1 MNKKAA
7 HTQSWQTFEAVFGT
21 ALGLSLILGFLIP
34 LPLSLILPRAASISI
49 GIIFF
54 IAGLYVVVITRRL
67 FIQAS
72 QPTDP
77 GRPTTRL
84 ITTGIFSWSR
94 NPLYLGGVVTY
105 ISLGMLLNSLWSLIL
120 LIPAVIAAHF
130 ILIFPEERYLEI
142 QFGEEYQHYARA
154 VRRWFGRRR

>member
-1 MNKKAA
+1 MNQPAA
-7 HTQSWQTFEAVFGT
+7 HTQSWQTFEAVFVP
-21 ALGLSLILGFLIP
+21 ALVLGLLLGFLIP
-34 LPLSLILPRAASISI
+34 LPLSNILPRVASISL
-49 GIIFF
+49 GVIFF
-54 IAGLYVVVITRRL
+54 IAGLYVVVITRRE

-84 ITTGIFSWSR
+84 ITTGIFAWSR

-130 ILIFPEERYLEI
+130 ILIIPEERYLQI
-142 QFGEEYQHYARA
+142 QFGEEYQRYARA
-154 VRRWFGRRR
+154 VRRWFGRRV